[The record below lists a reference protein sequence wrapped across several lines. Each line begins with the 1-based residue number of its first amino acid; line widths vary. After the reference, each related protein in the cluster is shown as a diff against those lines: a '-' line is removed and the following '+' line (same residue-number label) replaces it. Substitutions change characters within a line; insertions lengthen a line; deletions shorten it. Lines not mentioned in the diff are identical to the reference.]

1 LPSGKP
7 SPNCEP
13 RTSGAGNHIKRNQKT
28 EKPRESK
35 LQKSLSEA
43 LPGRG
48 GDNNDRFCAVLS

>member
-1 LPSGKP
+1 MLVSAHAK
-7 SPNCEP
+7 N
-13 RTSGAGNHIKRNQKT
+13 KT

-48 GDNNDRFCAVLS
+48 GDNNGRFCAVLS